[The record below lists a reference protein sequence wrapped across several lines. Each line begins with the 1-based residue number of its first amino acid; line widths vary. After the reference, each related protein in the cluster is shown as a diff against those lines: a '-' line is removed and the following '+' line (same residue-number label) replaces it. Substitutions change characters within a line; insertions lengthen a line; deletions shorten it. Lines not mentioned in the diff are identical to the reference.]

1 VRVPP
6 VEPTLFPV
14 PSLEKQAA
22 VDVSEAEGGLDGVVQ
37 GLADVWIGGTLINF
51 DLLQKWREGFVAVAY
66 GGDDRKRTFEKF
78 RVRLGPKDVAKLTVL
93 KRRVVVPVIQR
104 NPAFG
109 VGGTQLYV
117 VQTYRQKEQGD
128 TIFLE
133 HVSETGTV
141 RLVIPPQVA
150 AVIARQ
156 REQLTAKT
164 RSKAAKAVA
173 QERKERGELPA
184 FLNRKRNTAKE

>member
-1 VRVPP
+1 MKSNREDRQAENAPYVDAFDRTIGLLHGLPDVTFTKTSVSRVIPP
-6 VEPTLFPV
+6 
-14 PSLEKQAA
+14 
-22 VDVSEAEGGLDGVVQ
+22 
-37 GLADVWIGGTLINF
+37 
-51 DLLQKWREGFVAVAY
+51 
-66 GGDDRKRTFEKF
+66 
-78 RVRLGPKDVAKLTVL
+78 
-93 KRRVVVPVIQR
+93 
-104 NPAFG
+104 FG

>member
-1 VRVPP
+1 MKSNREDNPTGSATFVDPFDRTIGVLHGLPDVTLTKTSVTRVVPP
-6 VEPTLFPV
+6 
-14 PSLEKQAA
+14 
-22 VDVSEAEGGLDGVVQ
+22 
-37 GLADVWIGGTLINF
+37 
-51 DLLQKWREGFVAVAY
+51 
-66 GGDDRKRTFEKF
+66 
-78 RVRLGPKDVAKLTVL
+78 
-93 KRRVVVPVIQR
+93 
-104 NPAFG
+104 FG

-117 VQTYRQKEQGD
+117 VQTYRQREQGD

-141 RLVIPPQVA
+141 RLLIPPQVS

-173 QERKERGELPA
+173 QERKERGEIPA
-184 FLNRKRNTAKE
+184 FLKSKRKPAT

>member
-1 VRVPP
+1 MKSNREDRQTGNAPYVDAFDRTIGLLHGLPDVTEVKTSVTRVVPP
-6 VEPTLFPV
+6 
-14 PSLEKQAA
+14 
-22 VDVSEAEGGLDGVVQ
+22 
-37 GLADVWIGGTLINF
+37 
-51 DLLQKWREGFVAVAY
+51 
-66 GGDDRKRTFEKF
+66 
-78 RVRLGPKDVAKLTVL
+78 
-93 KRRVVVPVIQR
+93 
-104 NPAFG
+104 FG

-141 RLVIPPQVA
+141 RLVIPPQVS

-156 REQLTAKT
+156 REQLTTKT

-173 QERKERGELPA
+173 QERKERGEIPA
-184 FLNRKRNTAKE
+184 FLKSKRKPTT

>member
-1 VRVPP
+1 MKSNREDNASTMRPYVDVFDRTIGVLHGLPDVTAVKTSVTRVVPP
-6 VEPTLFPV
+6 
-14 PSLEKQAA
+14 
-22 VDVSEAEGGLDGVVQ
+22 
-37 GLADVWIGGTLINF
+37 
-51 DLLQKWREGFVAVAY
+51 
-66 GGDDRKRTFEKF
+66 
-78 RVRLGPKDVAKLTVL
+78 
-93 KRRVVVPVIQR
+93 
-104 NPAFG
+104 FG

-117 VQTYRQKEQGD
+117 VQTYRQREQGD

-141 RLVIPPQVA
+141 RLVIPPQVS

-173 QERKERGELPA
+173 AQRKERGELPG
-184 FLNRKRNTAKE
+184 FLKSKRKPTAKE

>member
-1 VRVPP
+1 MKSNREDRQTGNAPYVDAFDRTIGLLHGLPDVTLVKTSVTRVVPP
-6 VEPTLFPV
+6 
-14 PSLEKQAA
+14 
-22 VDVSEAEGGLDGVVQ
+22 
-37 GLADVWIGGTLINF
+37 
-51 DLLQKWREGFVAVAY
+51 
-66 GGDDRKRTFEKF
+66 
-78 RVRLGPKDVAKLTVL
+78 
-93 KRRVVVPVIQR
+93 
-104 NPAFG
+104 FG

-141 RLVIPPQVA
+141 RLVIPPQVS

-173 QERKERGELPA
+173 QERKERGEIPA
-184 FLNRKRNTAKE
+184 FLKSKRKPTA

>member
-1 VRVPP
+1 MKPNRDDDAGGTASYVDPFDRTIGALHGLPDVTSTKTSVTRVVPP
-6 VEPTLFPV
+6 
-14 PSLEKQAA
+14 
-22 VDVSEAEGGLDGVVQ
+22 
-37 GLADVWIGGTLINF
+37 
-51 DLLQKWREGFVAVAY
+51 
-66 GGDDRKRTFEKF
+66 
-78 RVRLGPKDVAKLTVL
+78 
-93 KRRVVVPVIQR
+93 
-104 NPAFG
+104 FG

-141 RLVIPPQVA
+141 RLVIPPQVS

-164 RSKAAKAVA
+164 RSRAAKAAA
-173 QERKERGELPA
+173 QDRKQRGEIPA
-184 FLNRKRNTAKE
+184 FLKSKRKAKGEE

>member
-1 VRVPP
+1 MKSNREDRQTGTAPYVDAFDRTIGLLHGLPDVTEVKTSVTRVVPP
-6 VEPTLFPV
+6 
-14 PSLEKQAA
+14 
-22 VDVSEAEGGLDGVVQ
+22 
-37 GLADVWIGGTLINF
+37 
-51 DLLQKWREGFVAVAY
+51 
-66 GGDDRKRTFEKF
+66 
-78 RVRLGPKDVAKLTVL
+78 
-93 KRRVVVPVIQR
+93 
-104 NPAFG
+104 FG

-141 RLVIPPQVA
+141 RLVIPPQVS

-173 QERKERGELPA
+173 QGRKERGEIPA
-184 FLNRKRNTAKE
+184 FLRSKRKLAT

>member
-1 VRVPP
+1 MKPHREDNPAGNIAYVDAFDRTIGALHGLPDVAFTKTAVSRVVPP
-6 VEPTLFPV
+6 L
-14 PSLEKQAA
+14 
-22 VDVSEAEGGLDGVVQ
+22 
-37 GLADVWIGGTLINF
+37 
-51 DLLQKWREGFVAVAY
+51 
-66 GGDDRKRTFEKF
+66 
-78 RVRLGPKDVAKLTVL
+78 
-93 KRRVVVPVIQR
+93 
-104 NPAFG
+104 G

-141 RLVIPPQVA
+141 RLVIPPKVS

-173 QERKERGELPA
+173 QERKERGEVPA
-184 FLNRKRNTAKE
+184 FLKSNRKPMSKA

>member
-1 VRVPP
+1 MKSNREESPGRTTPYVDPFDRTIGVLHGLPNVTLTKTSVTRVVPP
-6 VEPTLFPV
+6 
-14 PSLEKQAA
+14 
-22 VDVSEAEGGLDGVVQ
+22 
-37 GLADVWIGGTLINF
+37 
-51 DLLQKWREGFVAVAY
+51 
-66 GGDDRKRTFEKF
+66 
-78 RVRLGPKDVAKLTVL
+78 
-93 KRRVVVPVIQR
+93 
-104 NPAFG
+104 FG

-117 VQTYRQKEQGD
+117 VQTYRQRDQGD

-156 REQLTAKT
+156 RDQLTGKT

-173 QERKERGELPA
+173 QERKERGEIPA
-184 FLNRKRNTAKE
+184 FLKSKRKRSGKE

>member
-1 VRVPP
+1 MKSNREDRQTGNAPYVDAFDRTIGLLHGLPDVTEVKTAVTRVVPP
-6 VEPTLFPV
+6 
-14 PSLEKQAA
+14 
-22 VDVSEAEGGLDGVVQ
+22 
-37 GLADVWIGGTLINF
+37 
-51 DLLQKWREGFVAVAY
+51 
-66 GGDDRKRTFEKF
+66 
-78 RVRLGPKDVAKLTVL
+78 
-93 KRRVVVPVIQR
+93 
-104 NPAFG
+104 FG

-133 HVSETGTV
+133 HVSESGTV
-141 RLVIPPQVA
+141 RLVIPPQVS

-173 QERKERGELPA
+173 QARKERGEIPA
-184 FLNRKRNTAKE
+184 FLRSKRKLAT

>member
-1 VRVPP
+1 MKSNREDRQTGNAPYVDAFDRTIGLLHGLPDVTLVKTSVTRVVPP
-6 VEPTLFPV
+6 
-14 PSLEKQAA
+14 
-22 VDVSEAEGGLDGVVQ
+22 
-37 GLADVWIGGTLINF
+37 
-51 DLLQKWREGFVAVAY
+51 
-66 GGDDRKRTFEKF
+66 
-78 RVRLGPKDVAKLTVL
+78 
-93 KRRVVVPVIQR
+93 
-104 NPAFG
+104 FG

-117 VQTYRQKEQGD
+117 VQTYRQREQGD

-141 RLVIPPQVA
+141 RLVIPPQVS

-173 QERKERGELPA
+173 QERKERGEMPA
-184 FLNRKRNTAKE
+184 FLKSKLKPTT

>member
-1 VRVPP
+1 MKSNREDRQTGNAPYVDAFDRTIGLLHGLPDVTLVKTSVTRVVPP
-6 VEPTLFPV
+6 
-14 PSLEKQAA
+14 
-22 VDVSEAEGGLDGVVQ
+22 
-37 GLADVWIGGTLINF
+37 
-51 DLLQKWREGFVAVAY
+51 
-66 GGDDRKRTFEKF
+66 
-78 RVRLGPKDVAKLTVL
+78 
-93 KRRVVVPVIQR
+93 
-104 NPAFG
+104 FG

-141 RLVIPPQVA
+141 RLVIPPQVS

-173 QERKERGELPA
+173 QERKERGEIPA
-184 FLNRKRNTAKE
+184 FLKSKRKPTT

>member
-1 VRVPP
+1 MKPNRDNDAGGTAFYVDPFDRTIGLLHGLPDVTVTKTSVTRVVPP
-6 VEPTLFPV
+6 
-14 PSLEKQAA
+14 
-22 VDVSEAEGGLDGVVQ
+22 
-37 GLADVWIGGTLINF
+37 
-51 DLLQKWREGFVAVAY
+51 
-66 GGDDRKRTFEKF
+66 
-78 RVRLGPKDVAKLTVL
+78 
-93 KRRVVVPVIQR
+93 
-104 NPAFG
+104 FG

-141 RLVIPPQVA
+141 RLVIPPQVSV
-150 AVIARQ
+150 VIARQ

-173 QERKERGELPA
+173 QLRKERGEIPA
-184 FLNRKRNTAKE
+184 FLKSKRKTSES

>member
-1 VRVPP
+1 MKSNREDRQTGNAPYVDAFDRTIGLLHGLPDVTEVKTSVTRVVPP
-6 VEPTLFPV
+6 
-14 PSLEKQAA
+14 
-22 VDVSEAEGGLDGVVQ
+22 
-37 GLADVWIGGTLINF
+37 
-51 DLLQKWREGFVAVAY
+51 
-66 GGDDRKRTFEKF
+66 
-78 RVRLGPKDVAKLTVL
+78 
-93 KRRVVVPVIQR
+93 
-104 NPAFG
+104 FG

-141 RLVIPPQVA
+141 RLVIPPQVS

-173 QERKERGELPA
+173 QERKERGEVPA
-184 FLNRKRNTAKE
+184 FLKSKRKPAT

>member
-1 VRVPP
+1 MKSNREDRQTGTAPYVDAFDRTIGLLHGLPDVTEVKTSVTRVVPP
-6 VEPTLFPV
+6 
-14 PSLEKQAA
+14 
-22 VDVSEAEGGLDGVVQ
+22 
-37 GLADVWIGGTLINF
+37 
-51 DLLQKWREGFVAVAY
+51 
-66 GGDDRKRTFEKF
+66 
-78 RVRLGPKDVAKLTVL
+78 
-93 KRRVVVPVIQR
+93 
-104 NPAFG
+104 FG

-141 RLVIPPQVA
+141 RLVIPPQVS

-164 RSKAAKAVA
+164 RSKAATAVA
-173 QERKERGELPA
+173 QERKERGEIPA
-184 FLNRKRNTAKE
+184 FLKSKRKPTT

>member
-1 VRVPP
+1 MKSNREDRQTGNAPYVDAFDRTIGLLHGLPDVTEVKTSVTRVVPP
-6 VEPTLFPV
+6 
-14 PSLEKQAA
+14 
-22 VDVSEAEGGLDGVVQ
+22 
-37 GLADVWIGGTLINF
+37 
-51 DLLQKWREGFVAVAY
+51 
-66 GGDDRKRTFEKF
+66 
-78 RVRLGPKDVAKLTVL
+78 
-93 KRRVVVPVIQR
+93 
-104 NPAFG
+104 FG

-117 VQTYRQKEQGD
+117 VQTYRQREQGD

-141 RLVIPPQVA
+141 RLVIPPQVS

-173 QERKERGELPA
+173 QERKERGEIPA
-184 FLNRKRNTAKE
+184 FLKSKRKPTT

>member
-1 VRVPP
+1 MKSNREDMQTGNAHYVDAFDRTIGLLHGLPDVTEVKTSVTRVVPP
-6 VEPTLFPV
+6 
-14 PSLEKQAA
+14 
-22 VDVSEAEGGLDGVVQ
+22 
-37 GLADVWIGGTLINF
+37 
-51 DLLQKWREGFVAVAY
+51 
-66 GGDDRKRTFEKF
+66 
-78 RVRLGPKDVAKLTVL
+78 
-93 KRRVVVPVIQR
+93 
-104 NPAFG
+104 FG

-141 RLVIPPQVA
+141 RLVITPQVS

-173 QERKERGELPA
+173 QERKERGEIPA
-184 FLNRKRNTAKE
+184 FLKSKRKPTT